1 MEVYFAPGIL
11 MLHRHVHRPVHGV
24 ARPHSLGI
32 QIRGAPA
39 RPVLQDRDS
48 VARSL
53 RQASAGGAIMSIPLG
68 SNNGAH
74 PDAVS
79 VNALLSIG
87 SGTKANIRTLVVDDE
102 HSLRETCG
110 SLLTSAGHDVTVCGR
125 GQEALDMLKR
135 QPFDIALVDLYMSQ
149 VDGLT
154 LLRAALATNP
164 GTIVIMMTGNPSVE
178 SSIEALRQG
187 AWDYLPKPFSAQHLQ
202 ITMGRAV
209 HTVLVAQ
216 ETRHQREDPERSQEA
231 GEKVA
236 LLGTSAPFRRV
247 IELARKVAPTDAS
260 VFVTGESGA
269 GKELIAQF
277 IHQHSRRSSRP
288 FVALN
293 CAALPEALLE
303 SEMFGHR
310 KGAFTGAVRD
320 KPGLLE
326 TANGGTLFLDELVE
340 MSKPIQAKLLRVI
353 QDGVVRRVGSE
364 TTDAVVNVRF
374 IAATNGDPE
383 AAAKAGDMR
392 EDLYYRLRVV
402 PINVPALRERP
413 EDIPLLA
420 DYFLSTYWVRHR
432 RKGAPFPRL
441 TDAAL
446 RALCAYAWR
455 GNVRELQNVI
465 EHVAVVVEPG
475 AEIRPDDL
483 HLTGDPAPADTG
495 ANPASLI
502 STLLEESYHAARDRV
517 IAQFERQYLTWLVNR
532 ASGNMSKAARIAG
545 VDRTTLYRLMERHGL
560 QRSPTAGWVVEREP
574 GPAAGAMDD
583 TQIEVPAGEPGGQAA

>member
-1 MEVYFAPGIL
+1 
-11 MLHRHVHRPVHGV
+11 HH
-24 ARPHSLGI
+24 
-32 QIRGAPA
+32 
-39 RPVLQDRDS
+39 
-48 VARSL
+48 
-53 RQASAGGAIMSIPLG
+53 
-68 SNNGAH
+68 
-74 PDAVS
+74 
-79 VNALLSIG
+79 
-87 SGTKANIRTLVVDDE
+87 
-102 HSLRETCG
+102 
-110 SLLTSAGHDVTVCGR
+110 
-125 GQEALDMLKR
+125 
-135 QPFDIALVDLYMSQ
+135 
-149 VDGLT
+149 
-154 LLRAALATNP
+154 
-164 GTIVIMMTGNPSVE
+164 
-178 SSIEALRQG
+178 
-187 AWDYLPKPFSAQHLQ
+187 
-202 ITMGRAV
+202 
-209 HTVLVAQ
+209 
-216 ETRHQREDPERSQEA
+216 
-231 GEKVA
+231 
-236 LLGTSAPFRRV
+236 
-247 IELARKVAPTDAS
+247 
-260 VFVTGESGA
+260 
-269 GKELIAQF
+269 
-277 IHQHSRRSSRP
+277 HSRRSSRP
-288 FVALN
+288 FVAIN
-293 CAALPEALLE
+293 CAALPEGLLE

-326 TANGGTLFLDELVE
+326 AAHGGTLFLDELAE
-340 MSKPIQAKLLRVI
+340 MPKPIQAKLLRVI

-383 AAAKAGDMR
+383 AAVKAGDMR

-446 RALCAYAWR
+446 RALCGYTWR

-465 EHVAVVVEPG
+465 EHIAVVVEPG
-475 AEIRPDDL
+475 AEIRPEDL
-483 HLTGDPAPADTG
+483 HVAGDTAATETG

-583 TQIEVPAGEPGGQAA
+583 LQVEVPASEPGGQAA

>member
-1 MEVYFAPGIL
+1 
-11 MLHRHVHRPVHGV
+11 
-24 ARPHSLGI
+24 
-32 QIRGAPA
+32 
-39 RPVLQDRDS
+39 
-48 VARSL
+48 
-53 RQASAGGAIMSIPLG
+53 MSIPMTQDG
-68 SNNGAH
+68 VQPGDGRE
-74 PDAVS
+74 PT
-79 VNALLSIG
+79 ALLAIG
-87 SGTKANIRTLVVDDE
+87 PEAKARVRILVVDDE
-102 HSLRETCG
+102 HTLRETCAA
-110 SLLTSAGHDVTVCGR
+110 LLRHEGYDVTVCSR
-125 GQEALDMLKR
+125 GQEALELLKR
-135 QPFDIALVDLYMSQ
+135 RAFDVVLADLYMSQ

-154 LLRAALATNP
+154 LLRAALDTNHD
-164 GTIVIMMTGNPSVE
+164 TIVIVMTGNPSVE
-178 SSIEALRQG
+178 SSVEALRQG
-187 AWDYLPKPFSAQHLQ
+187 AFDYLPKPFSASHLQ
-202 ITMGRAV
+202 VLIGRAV
-209 HTVLVAQ
+209 HTLLVAR
-216 ETRHQREDPERSQEA
+216 ETREQHEARGRSDDPSD
-231 GEKVA
+231 KIT
-236 LLGTSAPFRRV
+236 LLGTAPAFRRA
-247 IELARKVAPTDAS
+247 IDLARKVAPTDAS
-260 VFVTGESGA
+260 VFITGESGS

-277 IHQHSRRSSRP
+277 IHHHSRRSSRP
-288 FVALN
+288 FVAVN
-293 CAALPEALLE
+293 CAALPEGLLE

-310 KGAFTGAVRD
+310 KGAFTGAVRE

-326 TANGGTLFLDELVE
+326 AAHGGTLFLDELVE
-340 MSKPIQAKLLRVI
+340 MPKSLQAKLLRVI

-364 TTDAVVNVRF
+364 ATDAVVNVRF

-383 AAAKAGDMR
+383 AAVKAGEMR

-402 PINVPALRERP
+402 PIHVPSLRERP

-446 RALCAYAWR
+446 HALCGYPWR

-475 AEIRPDDL
+475 TEIRPEDL
-483 HLTGDPAPADTG
+483 HCGGDAAPAATG

-560 QRSPTAGWVVEREP
+560 QRSPIAGWVVEREAGSTGAEVVEDSTDDGSVDASVTTP
-574 GPAAGAMDD
+574 VGARDGRAA
-583 TQIEVPAGEPGGQAA
+583 